1 MAIFNSYVKLPEGN
15 IYTMTIH
22 DFVPWLNEA
31 QSRGEIFRPHSQPHF
46 TGPRAYAFGLPKI
59 ATGCHGM

>member
-1 MAIFNSYVKLPEGN
+1 MAIFNSYVKLPE
-15 IYTMTIH
+15 TIH
-22 DFVPWLNEA
+22 DLVPWLNEA

>member
-1 MAIFNSYVKLPEGN
+1 
-15 IYTMTIH
+15 MTIH
-22 DFVPWLNEA
+22 DLVPWLNEA

-59 ATGCHGM
+59 ATKTRDVEWIPVRYMENG